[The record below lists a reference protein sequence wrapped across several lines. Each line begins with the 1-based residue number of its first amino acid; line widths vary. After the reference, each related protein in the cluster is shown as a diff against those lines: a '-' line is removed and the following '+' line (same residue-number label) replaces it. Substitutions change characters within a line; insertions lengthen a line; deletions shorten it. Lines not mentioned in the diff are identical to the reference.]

1 MTDLSLKKDFTAYVT
16 LNVLGMIGIS
26 CYILADTFFISN
38 ALGALGLAALNFSL
52 PVYNVM
58 HGFGMMF
65 GIGGGTKFTVFKSQ
79 CRHENACIIF
89 THSIILGLITGII
102 MFLVGRLFSVPLSQ
116 LLGAD
121 GEVLVITNT
130 YLKTVLFFAPFF
142 VLNNILIAFVR
153 NDKNPK
159 LAMLAMLLGSF
170 ANIVLDYIFIY
181 PFGWGM
187 FGAAFATGL
196 SPIISMC
203 ILSFHFTRKDNSLRL
218 FSARISNGSKFTTFK
233 PKLQSLDNAKG
244 PEMNLNIFTTTKII
258 TSLGVPAFITE
269 LSSGIVLLAF
279 NLIISGISGNV
290 GVAAYGIIAN
300 IALVIIAIFTGIA
313 QGTQPL
319 LSRSYGYGEFHHLK
333 KLLKYASGCAL
344 AVSFAVYLFSSL
356 NAELL
361 IAIFNSEENILLA
374 QLAHEGIIIYFVG
387 FFFAGINI
395 IATIYFSSV
404 EQPHSSFILA
414 LLRGFAL
421 IVPMVFILSRIFG
434 LRGVWLSFPATELIT
449 TVITFILIFKT
460 AKKSDRK

>member
-79 CRHENACIIF
+79 GSHENACIIF

-102 MFLVGRLFSVPLSQ
+102 MFLIGRLFSVPLSQ

-121 GEVLVITNT
+121 GEVLAITNT

-142 VLNNILIAFVR
+142 VLNNVLIAFVR
-153 NDKNPK
+153 NDKNPR

-181 PFGWGM
+181 PLGWGM

-203 ILSFHFTRKDNSLRL
+203 ILSFHFARKDNSLHLVLTRTSIDL
-218 FSARISNGSKFTTFK
+218 KSTS
-233 PKLQSLDNAKG
+233 
-244 PEMNLNIFTTTKII
+244 KII
-258 TSLGVPAFITE
+258 TSLGIPAFITE

-300 IALVIIAIFTGIA
+300 IALVIIAIFTGIS

-319 LSRSYGYGEFHHLK
+319 LSRSYGCSEFHHLK
-333 KLLKYASGCAL
+333 KLLKYAFGCAL
-344 AVSFAVYLFSSL
+344 AVAFTVYLFSSF

-374 QLAHEGIIIYFVG
+374 QLAHEGIIIYFAG

-395 IATIYFSSV
+395 VATIYFSSV
-404 EQPHSSFILA
+404 EQPRSSFILA

-421 IVPMVFILSRIFG
+421 IVPLAFILSRIFG
-434 LRGVWLSFPATELIT
+434 LRGVWLSFPVTELIT
-449 TVITFILIFKT
+449 TVISFILIFKT
-460 AKKSDRK
+460 TKKSDPK